1 MKRIKKFLI
10 TIIMCTA
17 IPAQIIFGNAAEE
30 YIKSYDDYMD
40 SMYEKYGYSNYEE
53 YAEDYYNPK
62 KNSNKNKED
71 DENDYNDEEVKSG
84 KKKKNKKSNKNTQ
97 NNNQQVQSSNNRID
111 HSFVGKT
118 KEECPEL
125 DYLYHN
131 SYYMKPRLDDFCS
144 PSIYH
149 YDDTKTVYYY
159 PMIDESNYK
168 SFIVLNCDTLSNND
182 TSGVIYLNI
191 CQYLLNEDGTWS
203 NDLVLPNTFRDDNE
217 KTKFQKSYDNLVL
230 DTALLYNSEDRKP
243 EPKPINPEWYVH
255 LNRDMTYLR
264 NSSLYGSKFAYAML
278 TKNASN
284 NYYVYNRDK
293 AAAQQKQLENQQ
305 KLSQY
310 GFTESTI
317 LSDAI
322 IAFLDEKD
330 SYLRITAQI
339 YAENSNSQLASQ
351 LIIPYKTRL
360 KSYFDTALST
370 LMALDSNPYS
380 GISRSDINAAKKALS
395 EFKQLV
401 Q

>member
-1 MKRIKKFLI
+1 MKRIKEIFI
-10 TIIMCTA
+10 IIIMCMA

-30 YIKSYDDYMD
+30 YIKSYDDYMN
-40 SMYEKYGYSNYEE
+40 SMYEKYGYSSYEE

-62 KNSNKNKED
+62 KNSNKNNE
-71 DENDYNDEEVKSG
+71 YDEEVKSS

-97 NNNQQVQSSNNRID
+97 NNNQQVQVLNDRIN

-182 TSGVIYLNI
+182 ISGVIYLNI
-191 CQYLLNEDGTWS
+191 CQYLLNEDGIWS
-203 NDLVLPNTFRDDNE
+203 NDLVLSNTFRDDNE

-230 DTALLYNSEDRKP
+230 DTALLYNFENRKS

-255 LNRDMTYLR
+255 LQKDNTYFY
-264 NSSLYGSKFAYAML
+264 NISSYGSKFAYAML
-278 TKNASN
+278 TKTSAN
-284 NYYVYNRDK
+284 NFYVYNRDK
-293 AAAQQKQLENQQ
+293 VAAEQKQLENKQR
-305 KLSQY
+305 LSQY

-330 SYLRITAQI
+330 SYLKITAQI
-339 YAENSNSQLASQ
+339 YAENSNNLQLARQ

-360 KSYFDTALST
+360 KSYYDTALST